1 MSWDLTGLGSAFDF
15 GKVLINKIF
24 PDPAE
29 KAKAEALLMEA
40 DRKGELNEINANLQV
55 MLAEAKSLD
64 KWTSRARPSFLYVIY
79 IMIVSAI
86 PVGVI
91 YAIKPVI
98 AANIAM
104 GVNAWLQAIP
114 KELWTLFGIGYLGY
128 TGAREFGKKKLLDT
142 IGNISKK

>member
-1 MSWDLTGLGSAFDF
+1 
-15 GKVLINKIF
+15 
-24 PDPAE
+24 
-29 KAKAEALLMEA
+29 
-40 DRKGELNEINANLQV
+40 
-55 MLAEAKSLD
+55 
-64 KWTSRARPSFLYVIY
+64 
-79 IMIVSAI
+79 MIVSAI

-104 GVNAWLQAIP
+104 GVSAWLQAIP